1 MNIQLENMSFYRQ
14 QAVTFVKVLF
24 YLTNDLVKT
33 GLILWYVTTW
43 KPAIFEYCK
52 FKKAFLSGYRA
63 QQTNP
68 ICTYHHSVCAHGL
81 HRQIM
86 LGNLSKATNE
96 ATKDVS
102 HERIAVICFVGSQL
116 FLIEI
121 LVGSNIQKIFGYRKK
136 ICFQYPWEEVFM
148 VGTTKV
154 GISVLTD

>member
-1 MNIQLENMSFYRQ
+1 
-14 QAVTFVKVLF
+14 
-24 YLTNDLVKT
+24 
-33 GLILWYVTTW
+33 
-43 KPAIFEYCK
+43 
-52 FKKAFLSGYRA
+52 
-63 QQTNP
+63 
-68 ICTYHHSVCAHGL
+68 
-81 HRQIM
+81 M

-102 HERIAVICFVGSQL
+102 HERIEIICFVGRQL

-121 LVGSNIQKIFGYRKK
+121 LVGSNIQKIFGHRKK